1 MAFFYRQARVLEVEV
16 PRRGIS
22 LPWGLSLNEKYGKVK
37 YRGLDKGVFGNNLKK
52 SNGNSISGFEGV
64 SGLPGWEHGDEI
76 VYMGDFLRL
85 PRGGVIKTDSGE
97 EIFVPE
103 IWVRRLGLE
112 EGDLLSAVP
121 LGKLGDSV
129 LYEFAV
135 EERRGL
141 GAASERV
148 SVTGPVI
155 SHGGDWMIYCEEE
168 GELINLRPSEVRA
181 MRLKEGDLV
190 EVGYMKGD
198 LSGARIAWKYDET
211 GLPPEKGPARRQGRE
226 DEREVPRLDV
236 ADPVL
241 ADRTVLV
248 VGADLYKESFKKMFE
263 RRGARFLWES
273 GFQGGP
279 GKTVESKVRQADV
292 VVIVTEM
299 MSHRMPAV
307 EVMCGKY
314 KKPYVYAPSKGS
326 TGAVRQCQKALGA
339 RNPPGM

>member
-1 MAFFYRQARVLEVEV
+1 M
-16 PRRGIS
+16 
-22 LPWGLSLNEKYGKVK
+22 
-37 YRGLDKGVFGNNLKK
+37 
-52 SNGNSISGFEGV
+52 SGRE
-64 SGLPGWEHGDEI
+64 DRDDI
-76 VYMGDFLRL
+76 VYMGDFFRL

-97 EIFVPE
+97 EVFVPE

-112 EGDLLSAVP
+112 QGDLLSAVP

-141 GAASERV
+141 GASERV

-168 GELINLRPSEVRA
+168 GELINLRPGEVRA

-190 EVGYMKGD
+190 EVAYMKGD
-198 LSGARIAWKYDET
+198 LSGARVAWKYDET
-211 GLPPEKGPARRQGRE
+211 GLPGERRPAQRRGGEEDRGR
-226 DEREVPRLDV
+226 PRLDV

-314 KKPYVYAPSKGS
+314 RKPYVYAPSKGS

-339 RNPPGM
+339 RNPPGL

>member
-1 MAFFYRQARVLEVEV
+1 MAGRE
-16 PRRGIS
+16 
-22 LPWGLSLNEKYGKVK
+22 
-37 YRGLDKGVFGNNLKK
+37 D
-52 SNGNSISGFEGV
+52 
-64 SGLPGWEHGDEI
+64 GDEI
-76 VYMGDFLRL
+76 VYRGEFFRL
-85 PRGGVIKTDSGE
+85 PRGGVIKAGDGE

-112 EGDLLSAVP
+112 DGDLMSAVP

-141 GAASERV
+141 GEASERV
-148 SVTGPVI
+148 SVTGPLI
-155 SHGGDWMIYCEEE
+155 SHGGEWMIYSEEE
-168 GELINLRPSEVRA
+168 GELISLRPGEVRA
-181 MRLKEGDLV
+181 MRLRQGDLV

-198 LSGARIAWKYDET
+198 PSGARIAWKYDET
-211 GLPPEKGPARRQGRE
+211 DLPRPKDPVRRRGRE
-226 DEREVPRLDV
+226 EDTGRPRIDV

-248 VGADLYKESFKKMFE
+248 VGADIYKESFKKMFE

-273 GFQGGP
+273 GFRGGP

-307 EVMCGKY
+307 EVMCSKY
-314 KKPYVYAPSKGS
+314 RRPYVYAPSKGA

-339 RNPPGM
+339 GSLPGRQ

>member
-1 MAFFYRQARVLEVEV
+1 MNHQEEKEDIVFQGEFF
-16 PRRGIS
+16 
-22 LPWGLSLNEKYGKVK
+22 
-37 YRGLDKGVFGNNLKK
+37 
-52 SNGNSISGFEGV
+52 
-64 SGLPGWEHGDEI
+64 
-76 VYMGDFLRL
+76 RL
-85 PRGGVIKTDSGE
+85 PRGGVIKDSGE

-112 EGDLLSAVP
+112 NRDLVSAVL
-121 LGKLGDSV
+121 LGKIGDSV
-129 LYEFAV
+129 LYEFTV
-135 EERRGL
+135 DERRGL
-141 GAASERV
+141 GAASERA

-155 SHGGDWMIYCEEE
+155 SHGGGWMIYSEEE
-168 GELINLRPSEVRA
+168 GELINLRPGEIRA

-198 LSGARIAWKYDET
+198 LSGARIAWKYEET
-211 GLPPEKGPARRQGRE
+211 ELPGQRDAGQRRGRE
-226 DEREVPRLDV
+226 EDRERPGIDV

-248 VGADLYKESFKKMFE
+248 VGADIYKESFKKMFE

-273 GFQGGP
+273 GFQGGA

-307 EVMCGKY
+307 EVMCSKY
-314 KKPYVYAPSKGS
+314 RKPYVYAPSRGS
-326 TGAVRQCQKALGA
+326 TGSIRQCQKALGGKHLTLQD
-339 RNPPGM
+339 R

>member
-1 MAFFYRQARVLEVEV
+1 MVGREDRDEV
-16 PRRGIS
+16 
-22 LPWGLSLNEKYGKVK
+22 
-37 YRGLDKGVFGNNLKK
+37 
-52 SNGNSISGFEGV
+52 
-64 SGLPGWEHGDEI
+64 
-76 VYMGDFLRL
+76 VYQGEFHRL
-85 PRGGVIKTDSGE
+85 PRGGVIKTGSGD

-112 EGDLLSAVP
+112 QGDLLSAVL
-121 LGKLGDSV
+121 LGKLGDSA
-129 LYEFAV
+129 LYEFSA

-141 GAASERV
+141 GSAQDRV
-148 SVTGPVI
+148 SVVGPLI
-155 SHGGDWMIYCEEE
+155 YHGGEWMIYCEEE
-168 GELINLRPSEVRA
+168 GELISLRHGEVRA

-190 EVGYMKGD
+190 EVGYMRGD

-211 GLPPEKGPARRQGRE
+211 ELPGQRGPSLRRGRE
-226 DEREVPRLDV
+226 EGGDRPVRLDV

-248 VGADLYKESFKKMFE
+248 IGADIYKESFKKMFE
-263 RRGARFLWES
+263 RRGSRFLWES

-314 KKPYVYAPSKGS
+314 RKPFVYAPSKGA
-326 TGAVRQCQKALGA
+326 TGAVRQCQKALGT
-339 RNPPGM
+339 RNATV